1 MGPIKVFAST
11 LIALACSTASSFAE
25 ESAPK
30 VRFNQLP
37 GWLQSEAREAFPE
50 MRHKGEIRAVLDGQV
65 YAWKQQGYSPV
76 LFQQKNGDAYYIS
89 SIEGTDPSNS
99 PWTKLDFIPSK
110 DATMTQALRK
120 AFYDKAFD
128 DPNFGFQ
135 YNNPKKGETVL
146 LYSAIDCGFCVR
158 LEKAL
163 HKAGVPFIVVPSTLQ
178 LKPTRELKQVYCTP
192 DKAAAWK
199 KMMVSRK
206 YDVHNN
212 ERCEMPF
219 TEFSLLGDVMGLDST
234 PAGLR
239 PDGTVLN
246 ATELWQ
252 AYGIPKPN

>member
-1 MGPIKVFAST
+1 MKQLKKLALG
-11 LIALACSTASSFAE
+11 LLALAYLTGAAIAE
-25 ESAPK
+25 ESSPK

-37 GWLQSEAREAFPE
+37 SWLQSDAREAFPD
-50 MRHKGEIRAVLDGQV
+50 MRHKGEIRKVLDGQV
-65 YAWKQQGYSPV
+65 YVWKRHGYSPV
-76 LFQQKNGDAYYIS
+76 LFQQKNGDAYYITGF
-89 SIEGTDPSNS
+89 EGTDASKN
-99 PWTKLDFIPSK
+99 PWTKLGFIPSE

-163 HKAGVPFIVVPSTLQ
+163 NKAGVPFIAVPSTLQ
-178 LKPTRELKQVYCTP
+178 LKPTRELKQVYCTT

-199 KMMVSRK
+199 KMMLSRK
-206 YDVHNN
+206 YDAHNN

-219 TEFSLLGDVMGLDST
+219 TEFSLLGDVMGLDTT
-234 PAGLR
+234 PSGLT

-252 AYGIPKPN
+252 AYGIPKP